1 MSATAQHKKMT
12 PVTIAARKAKNGD
25 APVVCLTCYTHYMAQ
40 IMDSMVD
47 VMLVGD
53 SLGMVVY
60 GCGSTMET
68 TLDMMIAHG
77 KAVTRGADKSCVVVD
92 MPFGTY
98 QESPQLAYRNAAR
111 IMAETGCDAV
121 KVEGGVEMADT
132 IDFLVQRG
140 IPVMAHIGLKTAIS
154 ANARRVCGSRQKHKS
169 ARDAM
174 MADAKAVERAGAFS
188 VVLECLMAEI
198 ADDITAALDIPTIGI
213 GASVACDG
221 QILVTEDMLSLT
233 SGRKP
238 KFVKPFGNARDEIAH
253 AVKKYADEVRAKTFP
268 SEDYMYK

>member
-140 IPVMAHIGLKTAIS
+140 IPVMAHIGLKPQSVRMHGGYVVQGKT
-154 ANARRVCGSRQKHKS
+154 QS